1 MKLNEKKLL
10 VLSIFI
16 VFLASWSIGNLM
28 DLRIEEGTEVALL
41 SGLTRDVFYGSSL
54 LLIFI
59 PLSYLS
65 YVYLRSGADRVTVL
79 SDFLLAGFWIFA
91 FFGGL
96 ILVISGFWPLTL
108 LFDFLPNVP
117 IPFDI
122 GGALPHLYLD
132 VGFILLLSLLSLL
145 FSIYIYLKFGERRM
159 DKEKG
164 NLNISTFENDIYSEE
179 GIEKQT
185 IEDSL
190 TSTLDRAITD
200 IDEGEDIRSTIMKS
214 YHEMSRLLEDEGAK
228 NDDSMTPREFKA
240 EIIQKIPAAENL
252 VSDITFL
259 FEEARYSPHELE
271 ERDKKQVIQQL
282 EELKGELL

>member
-1 MKLNEKKLL
+1 
-10 VLSIFI
+10 
-16 VFLASWSIGNLM
+16 
-28 DLRIEEGTEVALL
+28 
-41 SGLTRDVFYGSSL
+41 
-54 LLIFI
+54 
-59 PLSYLS
+59 
-65 YVYLRSGADRVTVL
+65 
-79 SDFLLAGFWIFA
+79 
-91 FFGGL
+91 
-96 ILVISGFWPLTL
+96 
-108 LFDFLPNVP
+108 
-117 IPFDI
+117 
-122 GGALPHLYLD
+122 
-132 VGFILLLSLLSLL
+132 
-145 FSIYIYLKFGERRM
+145 M